1 MAKRGK
7 KYRAAEEKIEQGREY
22 SPKAGFTLLKEI
34 NQVSYDPTVELV
46 FNLGIDPRKADQMV
60 RGAISLPHG
69 IGKEVRVAAIVNAGK
84 VNEAKEAG
92 ADMVGGEELLEDVEA
107 LIEQVDSIIATP
119 DMMGNLGRHGKVLGP
134 RGLMP
139 NPKAGTVTMDVG
151 KAVSEIKA
159 GRIEYRSDRN
169 GNVHTV
175 IGKASFPVEDLVG
188 NFTAMVEEITRQ
200 RPAATKGRYFES
212 VTISTSA
219 SPSIRMN
226 PKLVLDED
234 DVELVTA

>member
-7 KYRAAEEKIEQGREY
+7 KYRAAEEKIDRERLY
-22 SPKAGFTLLKEI
+22 SPKAGFTLLQEI
-34 NQVSYDPTVELV
+34 NQVAYDPTVELV
-46 FNLGIDPRKADQMV
+46 FKLGIDPRKADQMV

-92 ADMVGGEELLEDVEA
+92 ADVVGGEELLEDVDA
-107 LIEQVDSIIATP
+107 LIEDVDSIIATP

-139 NPKAGTVTMDVG
+139 NPKAGTVTMDIG

-175 IGKASFPVEDLVG
+175 IGKASFDVDKLAD

-200 RPAATKGRYFES
+200 RPAAAKGRYFES

-219 SPSIRMN
+219 SPSIPMN
-226 PKLVLDED
+226 PKAVLDED
-234 DVELVTA
+234 DIELVTA